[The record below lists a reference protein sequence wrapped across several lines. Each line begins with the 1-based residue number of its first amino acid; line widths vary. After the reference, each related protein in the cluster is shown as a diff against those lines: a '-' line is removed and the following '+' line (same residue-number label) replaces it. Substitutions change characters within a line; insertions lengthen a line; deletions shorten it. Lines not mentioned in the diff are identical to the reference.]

1 MNKALL
7 PLLQI
12 TSFTN
17 FFSGDPSIGL
27 NREEVRKKNERIVEL
42 EKENKRL
49 RSEAGRSTYSK
60 GRDSARQESAED
72 KKKRCVCS
80 MTSLSLLNTL
90 PVDLELV
97 LRAHY

>member
-1 MNKALL
+1 M
-7 PLLQI
+7 QI

-17 FFSGDPSIGL
+17 FFSGDPYIGS
-27 NREEVRKKNERIVEL
+27 NREDIRKKNERIVEL

-72 KKKRCVCS
+72 KKRRCVCS
-80 MTSLSLLNTL
+80 MTLTLLNTL
-90 PVDLELV
+90 PADLELV
-97 LRAHY
+97 LCAHY